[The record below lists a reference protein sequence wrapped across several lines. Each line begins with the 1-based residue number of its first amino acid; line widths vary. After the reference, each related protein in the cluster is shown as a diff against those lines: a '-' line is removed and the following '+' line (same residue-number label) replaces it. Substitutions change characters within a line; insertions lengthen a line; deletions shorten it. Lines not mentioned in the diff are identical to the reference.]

1 MALHVKHEEK
11 GQKMT
16 TKPKTVEELEK
27 EIENLKKQS
36 AQPFDPS
43 KISDEDFAKIFA
55 DERIWKND
63 RFKELNSKAKKGEEL
78 KKLQE
83 EAEQKKLLEEKKFQ
97 EVIDSQKKQIEEL
110 QGSVA
115 QVKIDSAIRQEAIKA
130 GVVDPDVVA
139 KLIDRSGIKQSDDGS
154 LVGVT
159 EAIKGLTD
167 SKPYLVG
174 KPITTLGTGTNP
186 AGGGNASPRFKLS
199 QLQDAQFYQA
209 NEKEINE
216 ALKNNQVEN
225 DMPIGK

>member
-1 MALHVKHEEK
+1 
-11 GQKMT
+11 MT
-16 TKPKTVEELEK
+16 TKPKTIEELEK

-43 KISDEDFAKIFA
+43 KISDEDFAKIFS

-97 EVIDSQKKQIEEL
+97 EVIESQKKQIEEL

-115 QVKIDSAIRQEAIKA
+115 QVKIESAIRQEAIKA
-130 GVVDPDVVA
+130 GVVDPDVVV
-139 KLIDRSGIKQSDDGS
+139 KLIDRGGIKQNDDGS

-167 SKPYLVG
+167 SKPYLIG
-174 KPITTLGTGTNP
+174 KPADTTLGTGTNP
-186 AGGGNASPRFKLS
+186 ANGGNASPRFKLS

-209 NEKEINE
+209 NEKEITE

-225 DMPIGK
+225 DMPNGVK